1 MQHRLFFLRSLLVVA
16 AMASPV
22 FAQSPVPADQPVSRN
37 DRNSQLAHEQL
48 VEKARRGKI
57 DVYFVGDSITR
68 RWGATDYPNFLANW
82 KQNFHGW
89 NAANFGWGADTIQN
103 ILWRLE
109 NGELDDLNPKIIII
123 LAGANNVGRNPG
135 DDAKVADITK
145 GIKALV
151 DLCRKKAPSA
161 TIILT
166 AIFPRNDSMA
176 VIPTINRIN
185 ENIANF
191 ADGKTVR
198 FLNINGK
205 LADKDGALFEGVT
218 VDKLHPSLRGYQ
230 IWADALKP
238 ILTELLG
245 PPAAT
250 DQAPPSTGDPGAVR
264 TSDSLQ
270 SSSRVQTRPTLKETF
285 KRDFMIGAALNRR
298 QFYEED
304 ARGAAIV
311 AAQFNTITPENV
323 LKWASVHPAPNK
335 YDFEAP
341 DRYVA
346 FGEKHRMFVIGHTLV
361 WHNQTPRWVFQDD
374 KGNPVDRDTLLRRL
388 RDHILTVVGRYKG
401 RIKGWDVVNEALNQD
416 GTMRQS
422 PWLKII
428 GEDYLAKAF
437 EFAHEADP
445 NAQLYYNDYDLEL
458 PAKRKG
464 AVELIRKLKAVG
476 VPIRAIGLQNH
487 NLMDWPSVADEDAT
501 ITAFAALGI
510 KVNITELDVDVLPR
524 TTKPGADY
532 AVDVVPTTQLNP
544 YPNGLPDS
552 VQQALA
558 KRYADLFGV
567 YLSHRDA
574 IDRVT
579 FWCVTDGDSWLNN
592 WPIRGRTNYPL
603 LFDQA
608 GQPKAAFEAVI
619 RTSKAQRSNS
629 LPPPVTM
636 IAEQDH
642 QRIMDLLH
650 ITSLRPGANGSNPQA
665 PNAANYD
672 ESKAN
677 PYPNLPYPLVLKNG
691 KRVTTPK
698 MWWKQR
704 RPEIVEDF
712 DREIYGRVPKI
723 TPGVKWEV
731 TDTTR
736 EVKYDVPVI
745 TKKIVGHVDNSS
757 YSLVTVDIQLTLT
770 TPANATG
777 PVPVIMELSFVFPP
791 GFRPPTPPLNVPAP
805 TGPAWQQQVLAK
817 GWGYASII
825 PNTIQPDN
833 GAGLTQGII
842 GLCNKGQPRKID
854 DWGALRAWA
863 WGASRALDY
872 FETDKSVDA
881 KQVGLE
887 GHSRYGKATL
897 VAMAYD
903 QRFAIAYVSSSG
915 AGGAKL
921 HRRNWGELVEN
932 VAGTGE
938 YHWMAGNFIKYAGPL
953 NWNDMPVDSHELIAL
968 CAPRPVFISGGAK
981 GDGWVDAKGM
991 FMAAVA
997 AGPVYKL
1004 LGKRDLGATEFPPT
1018 ETTLIDGD
1026 LAFRQHS
1033 GGHTPGPNWP
1043 TFLTFA
1049 SRYLKGPSILAAQ
1062 PSVPIR

>member
-1 MQHRLFFLRSLLVVA
+1 MQHRPFLLRSLFILA

-22 FAQSPVPADQPVSRN
+22 FAQLPMPADQPAPRS

-48 VEKARRGKI
+48 IEKTRRGKI

-68 RWGATDYPNFLANW
+68 RWGATDYPDFLANW
-82 KQNFHGW
+82 KQNFFGW
-89 NAANFGWGADTIQN
+89 NAANFGWGGDTIQN

-109 NGELDDLNPKIIII
+109 NGELDDVNPKIIVI
-123 LAGANNVGRNPG
+123 LAGTNNVGRDAS
-135 DDAKVADITK
+135 DDNKVADITK

-151 DLCRKKAPSA
+151 DLCRKKAPHA
-161 TIILT
+161 TIVLT

-185 ENIANF
+185 DNIARF
-191 ADGKTVR
+191 ADWKTVR
-198 FLNINGK
+198 FLNINHR
-205 LADKDGALFEGVT
+205 LADKDGALFEGVA
-218 VDKLHPSLRGYQ
+218 VDKLHPSLKGYQ

-238 ILTELLG
+238 IFTEILG

-250 DQAPPSTGDPGAVR
+250 DQAPPATGDPSAVR
-264 TSDSLQ
+264 KSDSSL
-270 SSSRVQTRPTLKETF
+270 SSSRAQTQTTLKETF
-285 KRDFMIGAALNRR
+285 KNVFMIGASLNRR
-298 QFYEED
+298 HIFEED
-304 ARGAAIV
+304 PRMSALIV
-311 AAQFNTITPENV
+311 SQFNTITPENV
-323 LKWASVHPAPNK
+323 LKWGLVHPAPDK
-335 YDFEAP
+335 YDFAAP

-346 FGEKHRMFVIGHTLV
+346 LGEKYHMFIVGHTLV
-361 WHNQTPRWVFQDD
+361 WHQQTPAWVFQDET
-374 KGNPVDRDTLLRRL
+374 GNPTDRNTLLKRL
-388 RDHILTVVGRYKG
+388 REHIMAVVGRYKG

-422 PWLKII
+422 PWMKII

-458 PAKRKG
+458 AAKREG
-464 AVELIRKLKAVG
+464 AVELIKKLKAEG
-476 VPIRAIGLQNH
+476 VPLTAIGLQNH
-487 NLMDWPSVADEDAT
+487 NRIDWPTVADEDAT
-501 ITAFAALGI
+501 IGAFEGLGI

-532 AVDVVPTTQLNP
+532 PVNVVPTPQLNP
-544 YPNGLPDS
+544 YTNGMPES
-552 VQQALA
+552 AQQALA
-558 KRYADLFGV
+558 KRYADLFRV
-567 YLSHRDA
+567 YLRHRKT

-592 WPIRGRTNYPL
+592 WPIKARTNHPL
-603 LFDQA
+603 LFDRA
-608 GQPKAAFEAVI
+608 GQPKPAFDAVI
-619 RTSKAQRSNS
+619 KTANAFSS

-636 IAEQDH
+636 TAEQDH
-642 QRIMDLLH
+642 QRMMDLLH
-650 ITSLRPGANGSNPQA
+650 IASLRPGANGSNPKA

-677 PYPNLPYPLVLKNG
+677 PYPNLPDPLVLKNG
-691 KRVTTPK
+691 KKVTSAK

-712 DREIYGRVPKI
+712 DREIYGRVPNT
-723 TPGVKWEV
+723 TPKVSWEV
-731 TDTTR
+731 TDTTK
-736 EVKYDVPVI
+736 EIKYDVPVI

-757 YSLVTVDIQLTLT
+757 YPFVDVDIQLTLT
-770 TPANATG
+770 TPAKATG
-777 PVPVIMELSFVFPP
+777 PVPAIMELSFVFPP
-791 GFRPPTPPLNVPAP
+791 GRRPPAPPPNVP
-805 TGPAWQQQVLAK
+805 TGPPWQQQVLAR
-817 GWGYASII
+817 GWGYASLI
-825 PNTIQPDN
+825 PTTIQPDN

-842 GLCNKGQPRKID
+842 GLCNQGQPRSLD
-854 DWGALRAWA
+854 DWGALGAWA

-872 FETDKSVDA
+872 FATDKSVDA
-881 KQVGLE
+881 KQIGLE
-887 GHSRYGKATL
+887 GHSRYGKAVL

-915 AGGAKL
+915 EGGAKI

-938 YHWMAGNFIKYAGPL
+938 YHWMAGNFLKYAGPL
-953 NWNDMPVDSHELIAL
+953 KWSDLPVDSHELIAL
-968 CAPRPVFISGGAK
+968 SAPRPIFIGAGAN

-991 FMAAVA
+991 FIAAAA

-1004 LGKRDLGATEFPPT
+1004 LGKKDLGTTQFPLT
-1018 ETTLIDGD
+1018 ETPLIGGD
-1026 LAFRQHS
+1026 IAFRQHS

-1049 SRYLKGPSILAAQ
+1049 SRYFSRAKP
-1062 PSVPIR
+1062 